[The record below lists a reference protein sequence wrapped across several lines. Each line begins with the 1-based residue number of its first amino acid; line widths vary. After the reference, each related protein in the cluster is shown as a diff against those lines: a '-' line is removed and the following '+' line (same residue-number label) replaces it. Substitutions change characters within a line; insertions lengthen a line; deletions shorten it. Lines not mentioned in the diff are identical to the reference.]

1 MNMENS
7 EKQKFEE
14 AWREA
19 FHHAELPVADA
30 VWTGIE
36 SGINHSEKVR
46 MQQRVVFYQRLAAAM
61 LVFAVVMGGITT
73 FFVSDLFNQQTI
85 TQNTVTKNET
95 DTKSVN
101 SNDGNTNSVNAADG
115 KNESTNSSEL
125 SAGRDIPNTSKLLMD
140 DFDNAKQSK
149 SNIQGD
155 NTKAYRDETKPLIAS
170 THNRPGISL
179 ISISDLLVEPEA
191 IIKGGIRNVTI
202 VRKLP
207 AMPASFMVSRK
218 RENEKQENVWASL
231 GASTG
236 NYSPSISAGSA
247 SASRSFVQ
255 YQNSGTSN
263 SQSGSSTSSSRGSA
277 FSMGVNMGSRLTNKW
292 IIQGGVSY
300 LTQSINY
307 TSNFAAVNANNQS
320 YAAVADFMNKSSAV
334 AATTPYQINSLNE
347 FVSIPVQAGYLL
359 VDEAFGLQINSGIAA
374 DLFMQNTLTDKS
386 GQLSGT
392 TTGTGENSPFRS
404 VSWAGLMAT
413 ELSYKIGNS
422 YRVSLVPGVRYSL
435 NSIVKSEIATSNPLV
450 WDIGFR
456 CRYIFK

>member
-1 MNMENS
+1 MENS
-7 EKQKFEE
+7 EKQKFEG

-36 SGINHSEKVR
+36 SGINLSEKVR

-61 LVFAVVMGGITT
+61 LVFALVMGGITT

-85 TQNTVTKNET
+85 TQNTVSQNET

-101 SNDGNTNSVNAADG
+101 SNVGNTNTLNAAGG

-125 SAGRDIPNTSKLLMD
+125 ISGIGTPNSSKLFLD
-140 DFDNAKQSK
+140 DLDNAKQTKGNS
-149 SNIQGD
+149 QGVY
-155 NTKAYRDETKPLIAS
+155 TKAYHDETKPLIKT
-170 THNRPGISL
+170 THNRTSISL

-191 IIKGGIRNVTI
+191 IIKGEIRNVTI

-207 AMPASFMVSRK
+207 AMPASFMATRK
-218 RENEKQENVWASL
+218 RENQKQENVWASL

-247 SASRSFVQ
+247 SASRSFNQ
-255 YQNSGTSN
+255 YQNSGTAN

-277 FSMGVNMGSRLTNKW
+277 FSMGVNMGSRISNKW
-292 IIQGGVSY
+292 VIQGGVSY

-307 TSNFAAVNANNQS
+307 TSNFAAVSGTNQS
-320 YAAVADFMNKSSAV
+320 YVAVADFMNKSSAV

-347 FVSIPVQAGYLL
+347 FISIPLQAGYLL
-359 VDEAFGLQINSGIAA
+359 VDKTLGLQINSGIAT